1 MKVPGEVFDGVKV
14 TIDGGLS
21 VVATLQFLEHDLAK
35 MGHRETSF
43 LSVPKTRSP
52 TSKAAGP
59 MTRDSVRRTSDLVQV
74 EVLGTDS
81 GSLEQA
87 IDRAGDASN
96 PTSGADRFDA
106 VPLPSV

>member
-74 EVLGTDS
+74 VFWEVG
-81 GSLEQA
+81 
-87 IDRAGDASN
+87 N
-96 PTSGADRFDA
+96 PVALLDDCGRITGNGKE
-106 VPLPSV
+106 LM